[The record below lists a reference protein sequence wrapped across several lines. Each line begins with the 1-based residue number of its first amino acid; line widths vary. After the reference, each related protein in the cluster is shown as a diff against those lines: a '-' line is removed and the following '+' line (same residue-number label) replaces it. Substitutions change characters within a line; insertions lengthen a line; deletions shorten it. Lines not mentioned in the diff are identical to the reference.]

1 MVLAGRT
8 MRLRIE
14 SFTSGRSTAVL
25 FEGQLKPR
33 KKPRGIF
40 DRYLD
45 DLRTPLGLQLSVE
58 AIYDASSDN
67 GRLIIRS
74 GEVSL
79 VEAAPLSRHFQMIL
93 TLSTEEILSVTT
105 LTDV

>member
-1 MVLAGRT
+1 

-14 SFTSGRSTAVL
+14 AFPSGRSTAVL
-25 FEGQLKPR
+25 FEGQLQPR
-33 KKPRGIF
+33 KKPRGVF

-45 DLRTPLGLQLSVE
+45 DLQTPLGLPLSIE

-67 GRLIIRS
+67 GRLVIRS

-79 VEAAPLSRHFQMIL
+79 VEVAPLSRAFQMSL
-93 TLSTEEILSVTT
+93 ALPTEEMLCVTT
-105 LTDV
+105 LADV